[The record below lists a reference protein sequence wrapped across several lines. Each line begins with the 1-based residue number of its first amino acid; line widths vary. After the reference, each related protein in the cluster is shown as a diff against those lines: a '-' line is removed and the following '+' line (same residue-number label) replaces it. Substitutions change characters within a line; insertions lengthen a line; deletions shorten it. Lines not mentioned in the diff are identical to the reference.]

1 MYLYTY
7 YIVYVK
13 GKVGIKKSFKTPDF
27 SERSKEKYIVQTSCI
42 MIK

>member
-13 GKVGIKKSFKTPDF
+13 GNVRIKKSFKTPDF
-27 SERSKEKYIVQTSCI
+27 SERGKKKSTLYGHRAS
-42 MIK
+42 